1 VANDNQVVIDFV
13 GNSDSLQAS
22 IQEVNKDLIN
32 TGKISQAAFTEFNK
46 ANQQA
51 EQGTK
56 QLAGNLQ
63 DLNKVVANGAIKEYS
78 KDIEGITN
86 KHISLRAQV
95 QQAKQAL
102 YELAEQGK
110 KGTKE
115 WDAAWASAEK
125 YSTALREINKTVA
138 TLGNQT
144 KVFSGLIDAARGV
157 AAGFELA
164 KGGALLFGASAE
176 DSEKIIKQLVPIM
189 STLQALQELQL
200 LVSEESAAMQLV
212 INGRKL
218 AGAAATQLQTAA
230 ESENIIVSKAAT
242 AAQWAL
248 NAAMEANPVMLLVGA
263 IGAAVAALLYFTKTE
278 GESTEETKKFNEANE
293 KLNETLGK
301 QQLAYQVATGNLT
314 EYQSKRVEILKKYA
328 KEEEKIRKEGGEHMN
343 QLLITNEE
351 ALNTELLNVRL
362 ENLEKLGEEE
372 AKANLKE
379 ETRRKERLKKKHDD
393 ELKAWQQS
401 QKDLA
406 ELLAM
411 SDAEQQAYW
420 KKQEEDYKN
429 HIKALDQLK
438 SNSDDELQ
446 FIKDFEE
453 HKLEIED
460 AYNSMSFEDF
470 KKWEQE
476 KRKEYKASADW
487 DKQYDDEVLA
497 HKKQLEAIEL
507 ADSQRLAQEENNA
520 KKLAIQEA
528 FKVAEAAEAAI
539 FKIEADNR
547 RARLDADLAMLEK
560 RKNKELSNKH
570 LTAEQIAAIDAK
582 FHRLEAAQKL
592 KAWKADQKAAETQ
605 AGIKMAL
612 GVVNAF
618 ATSSTLIEAVIRA
631 AAVVAVGGIEIGVI
645 AAQKPPQFAKG
656 TEYVELNG
664 APKGTDTIHAMV
676 NEGERIVPTHINK
689 QLGGIKNEDLPK
701 LLQAAYYP
709 PIPNAPDLNGA
720 NVIINAPAIDYKQL
734 GKAIAEEMKNNPQTH
749 INIDKGGFALHL
761 IEKGRRIESINNRY
775 GI

>member
-1 VANDNQVVIDFV
+1 MANDNQVVIDFV

-157 AAGFELA
+157 AAGFEVA

-176 DSEKIIKQLVPIM
+176 ESEKVIKQLVPVM
-189 STLQALQELQL
+189 ATLQGLQELQL
-200 LVSEESAAMQLV
+200 LTTEESAAMQLV
-212 INGRKL
+212 LNGQRL
-218 AGAAATQLQTAA
+218 AGVAATQLQVAV

-314 EYQSKRVEILKKYA
+314 EYQAKRVDILKKYA

-362 ENLEKLGEEE
+362 DNLEKLGEEE

-401 QKDLA
+401 QKDLE

-420 KKQEEDYKN
+420 KKQEDDYKN
-429 HIKALDQLK
+429 HIKALSEIE
-438 SNSDDELQ
+438 SNNADRLQ
-446 FIKDFEE
+446 FEKDFQQ
-453 HKLEIED
+453 HKLEIEE
-460 AYNSMSFEDF
+460 AFNSMSFEEF

-487 DKQYDDEVLA
+487 ELA
-497 HKKQLEAIEL
+497 TLKELVEKSVSEEEKLKKQKEDTLKQVASATIKVAQQVSDELFTLEQDRIKQQLDSSLSALEKAKQRELANALLTASEKVAIEEKFRIKE
-507 ADSQRLAQEENNA
+507 AEE
-520 KKLAIQEA
+520 KK
-528 FKVAEAAEAAI
+528 
-539 FKIEADNR
+539 
-547 RARLDADLAMLEK
+547 
-560 RKNKELSNKH
+560 
-570 LTAEQIAAIDAK
+570 
-582 FHRLEAAQKL
+582 
-592 KAWKADQKAAETQ
+592 KAWKADQEAKAEQAIINGLLGFTASLASQGYPAGLVTGLLAIATAGIQ
-605 AGIKMAL
+605 AG
-612 GVVNAF
+612 
-618 ATSSTLIEAVIRA
+618 LILS
-631 AAVVAVGGIEIGVI
+631 
-645 AAQKPPQFAKG
+645 KPVPEFAKG
-656 TEYVELNG
+656 TEFVELNG
-664 APKGTDTIHAMV
+664 APKGTDTIHAMI

-689 QLGGIKNEDLPK
+689 QLAGIKNEDLPK

-709 PIPNAPDLNGA
+709 PIPHAPDMGGLNA
-720 NVIINAPAIDYKQL
+720 VVLQPTIDYNKL
-734 GKAIAEEMKNNPQTH
+734 GDIIADKLRSNPQTH
-749 INIDKGGFALHL
+749 INIDKGGFALH
-761 IEKGRRIESINNRY
+761 IIDKSRKVEKLNNRY
-775 GI
+775 ES